1 MAVNQAEIQY
11 LKDYFSEEEQEM
23 MKKERE
29 YMMTGPG
36 KVQRILNEEMQ
47 RL

>member
-1 MAVNQAEIQY
+1 MVVNQAEIKD

-23 MKKERE
+23 MRKERE

-36 KVQRILNEEMQ
+36 KV
-47 RL
+47 